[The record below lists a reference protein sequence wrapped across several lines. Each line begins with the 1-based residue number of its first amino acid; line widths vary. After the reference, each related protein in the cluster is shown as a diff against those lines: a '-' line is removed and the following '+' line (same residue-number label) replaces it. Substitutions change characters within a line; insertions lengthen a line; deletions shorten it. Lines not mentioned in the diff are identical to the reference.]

1 MTIEPTELANQ
12 GKHAF
17 QEKKF
22 EEAAGLFEQAAQ
34 AFSLVHDD
42 IMMAEMQNNKSV
54 ALLQAGKAQQAL
66 DAVGRT
72 DEYFAGIKDIKRQ
85 AMALGNQAAALDVLH
100 RYDEAIKKYERS
112 AELFADAKDGEM
124 RALVLKAAAAIKL
137 KTGKVTDSA
146 FKMIGALD
154 AKEKPSLF
162 ERFMRFILRFIR

>member
-1 MTIEPTELANQ
+1 
-12 GKHAF
+12 
-17 QEKKF
+17 
-22 EEAAGLFEQAAQ
+22 
-34 AFSLVHDD
+34 
-42 IMMAEMQNNKSV
+42 MMAEMQNNKSV

-72 DEYFAGIKDIKRQ
+72 DEYFAGITDIKRQ
-85 AMALGNQAAALDVLH
+85 AMALGNQAAALDALH

-154 AKEKPSLF
+154 AKEKTSLF